1 MPSAE
6 MLQTIAEVTQRLKR
20 RRQVNLPPIIYPEHV
35 YIYSTIEGLQF
46 KAPFTAPVRAALYG
60 VNGYAATYGNRPRDG
75 FRVVELSEAQT
86 LAYMAE
92 RKVIASGADHL
103 AGAA

>member
-1 MPSAE
+1 MTHPALSDTLAD
-6 MLQTIAEVTQRLKR
+6 LAKR
-20 RRQVNLPPIIYPEHV
+20 FAPARQPNLPPIIHPEHV

-75 FRVVELSEAQT
+75 FRVVELTEAQT

-92 RKVIASGADHL
+92 RKAIASGTDEQ